1 MLFITAGMGGGT
13 GTGASPVIANIARE
27 MGILTV
33 AVVTRPFPF
42 ERNRRIRIADDG
54 IRELAQNVDSM
65 ITIPNERLLKVLGEK
80 VTLVDAFAAANDVL
94 CGAVQGIADLITH
107 TGMVNVDFADVRTVM
122 SEKGP
127 AMMGSGRASG
137 PDRAS
142 QATDAAVRCPLLED
156 IDLSGARGILVN
168 ISARDDLSIQEL
180 NLVGDTIGEFA
191 SEDAMVIVGAT
202 LDESMGEDIA
212 VTVVATGLIGE
223 PLAMDRIAGAIPE
236 AVESLKAEGWLE
248 AAQAILTTDILPKGI
263 SLSKRIG
270 GRQVRLTGIAKG
282 SGMIHPSMATML
294 AFIATDAKV
303 EAKALESALQ
313 RAVQR
318 SFNRISVDG
327 DTSTNDACVLAA
339 TGAAGNEPIT
349 LDSPEYAAFADLVD
363 EATAFL
369 AQAIVRDGEGAT
381 KFVEIEVIEGKDEKE
396 CLQVARTVAHSPLVK
411 TALYAGDAN
420 WGRILAAVGRAGL
433 PELDIARIRIWLGE
447 TCIVSLG
454 ARDPEYREEAGAAA
468 LAGQEIRI
476 RIALG
481 RGQAADRMWTCDFSH
496 EYVSI
501 NADYRS

>member
-1 MLFITAGMGGGT
+1 MFELADTSTNNAVIRVIGVGGGGGNAVEHMITKNVEGVDFVCANTDSQALKKSTARTLIQLGADVTKGLGAGANPEVGREAAMEDRERIKELLAGSDMLFITAGMGGGT

-212 VTVVATGLIGE
+212 VTVVATGLSE
-223 PLAMDRIAGAIPE
+223 PGQKFRQGMRLVGSSATATHREDAASIDNEASLEDIPQDDQRSASPDAYQRSYRGYDE
-236 AVESLKAEGWLE
+236 PTYIRQDNSGYDSGYDSKNR
-248 AAQAILTTDILPKGI
+248 AQAQDMINIPDFL
-263 SLSKRIG
+263 R
-270 GRQVRLTGIAKG
+270 RQ
-282 SGMIHPSMATML
+282 
-294 AFIATDAKV
+294 
-303 EAKALESALQ
+303 
-313 RAVQR
+313 
-318 SFNRISVDG
+318 
-327 DTSTNDACVLAA
+327 
-339 TGAAGNEPIT
+339 
-349 LDSPEYAAFADLVD
+349 AD
-363 EATAFL
+363 
-369 AQAIVRDGEGAT
+369 
-381 KFVEIEVIEGKDEKE
+381 
-396 CLQVARTVAHSPLVK
+396 
-411 TALYAGDAN
+411 
-420 WGRILAAVGRAGL
+420 
-433 PELDIARIRIWLGE
+433 
-447 TCIVSLG
+447 
-454 ARDPEYREEAGAAA
+454 
-468 LAGQEIRI
+468 
-476 RIALG
+476 
-481 RGQAADRMWTCDFSH
+481 
-496 EYVSI
+496 
-501 NADYRS
+501 

>member
-1 MLFITAGMGGGT
+1 MPVGLSAPESLTPIDGVRVGTAAAGSRKGPGDDLTLFSFSSETEVAATFTDNAFCAAPVIVAREHLGRARPRCLLVNVGSANAGT
-13 GTGASPVIANIARE
+13 GEP
-27 MGILTV
+27 
-33 AVVTRPFPF
+33 
-42 ERNRRIRIADDG
+42 
-54 IRELAQNVDSM
+54 
-65 ITIPNERLLKVLGEK
+65 
-80 VTLVDAFAAANDVL
+80 
-94 CGAVQGIADLITH
+94 GIAD
-107 TGMVNVDFADVRTVM
+107 AR
-122 SEKGP
+122 
-127 AMMGSGRASG
+127 
-137 PDRAS
+137 
-142 QATDAAVRCPLLED
+142 RCC
-156 IDLSGARGILVN
+156 ALVAKAL
-168 ISARDDLSIQEL
+168 SARDDQVGVDSIL
-180 NLVGDTIGEFA
+180 PF
-191 SEDAMVIVGAT
+191 S
-202 LDESMGEDIA
+202 
-212 VTVVATGLIGE
+212 TGVIGE

-303 EAKALESALQ
+303 EAKALESVLQ

-433 PELDIARIRIWLGE
+433 PELDIARIRIWLGK